1 MQATGLT
8 LSAISH
14 RYAGMLAVSD
24 VNLEVRPGE
33 LIALL
38 GPSGCGKT
46 TLLRVVAGLM
56 RQSAGNVVIGE
67 RIVDDLPT
75 HERGAGIVF
84 QNYALFPHM
93 TVAANVGYGLRA
105 AGVEKGRIAQTVARM
120 LALVKLDAMAGR
132 YPRQLSGGQ
141 QQRVALA
148 RTLAVSPKLLLLDEP
163 FGALDKN
170 LRLDM
175 QIEIKR
181 LQRELGI
188 TTLMVTHDQEEAL
201 SMADRIAV
209 MNKGCVEQF
218 GTPEEVYDAPESLFV
233 AGFVGTTNLLPGTLS
248 MSGAE
253 PVVDLAGGGWLA
265 LPIARPCSSPG
276 PVVLS
281 LRPEHLRFAGPQEH
295 GLEATLRLSLPL
307 GALTVHELALA
318 DGAPVKVIVQRGSGT
333 QNGARLEPG
342 AQVRLALNSGAVPAV
357 FRPHVAPAPAA
368 AVAEAPPAPMVTLPV
383 A

>member
-8 LSAISH
+8 LSGISH
-14 RYAGMLAVSD
+14 RYAGMLAVSE

-46 TLLRVVAGLM
+46 TLLRIVAGLM
-56 RQSAGNVVIGE
+56 RQSAGHVVIGE
-67 RIVDDLPT
+67 KIVDALPT
-75 HERGAGIVF
+75 NERGAGIVF

-105 AGVEKGRIAQTVARM
+105 AGVDKAKTAETVQRM
-120 LALVKLDAMAGR
+120 LALVKLDAMAAR

-175 QIEIKR
+175 QIEVKR

-218 GTPEEVYDAPESLFV
+218 GTPEEVYDAPETLFV
-233 AGFVGTTNLLPGTLS
+233 AGFVGTTNLLPGTLGL
-248 MSGAE
+248 SGAE
-253 PVVDLAGGGWLA
+253 PVVDLAGGGWLT
-265 LPIARPCSSPG
+265 LPVARPCSSPG
-276 PVVLS
+276 QVVLS
-281 LRPEHLRFAGPQEH
+281 VRPEHLRFAAPEEPGI
-295 GLEATLRLSLPL
+295 EATLQLSLPL
-307 GALTVHELALA
+307 GALTVHELALS
-318 DGAPVKVIVQRGSGT
+318 GGQPVKVIVQRGASGPRH
-333 QNGARLEPG
+333 APG
-342 AQVRLALNSGAVPAV
+342 DKVRLALVPGAVPAV
-357 FRPHVAPAPAA
+357 FRPAA
-368 AVAEAPPAPMVTLPV
+368 ATALAA
-383 A
+383 